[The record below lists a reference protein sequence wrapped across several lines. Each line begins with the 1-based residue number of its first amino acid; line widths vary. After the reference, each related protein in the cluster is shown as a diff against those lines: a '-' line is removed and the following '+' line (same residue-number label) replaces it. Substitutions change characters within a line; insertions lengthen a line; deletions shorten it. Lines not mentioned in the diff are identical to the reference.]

1 MMLTAVGNI
10 IDMLLRRQESITSD
24 DIKALLKRANI
35 NISDTD
41 LVKIL
46 ITLEIY
52 KKIYVKKAKKEGR
65 DVFQISRRR

>member
-52 KKIYVKKAKKEGR
+52 KKIYVKKVKKDGR

>member
-1 MMLTAVGNI
+1 MMLTAVGNV
-10 IDMLLRRQESITSD
+10 IDMLLRRQETITSD
-24 DIKALLKRANI
+24 DVKALLKRANI

-52 KKIYVKKAKKEGR
+52 KKIYVKKVKKEGR

>member
-24 DIKALLKRANI
+24 DVKALLKRANI

>member
-10 IDMLLRRQESITSD
+10 IDMLLKRQESITSD

-52 KKIYVKKAKKEGR
+52 KKIYVKKVKKDGR

>member
-10 IDMLLRRQESITSD
+10 IDMLLKRQESITSD
-24 DIKALLKRANI
+24 DVKALLKRANI

-52 KKIYVKKAKKEGR
+52 KKIYVKKVKKDGR

>member
-35 NISDTD
+35 NISDSD

-52 KKIYVKKAKKEGR
+52 KKIYVKKVKKDGR